1 MNGNIIAG
9 LRNGMIFEKRQKEDP
24 RLISSS
30 HYNGEAWALCV
41 VDDEHV
47 ITSCD
52 DNLIIMYDIN
62 TMRPVRGGVISSK
75 DPKAGK
81 EFEKID
87 KAKRKTHTNFPSTSS
102 PLNYNKQSRAIV
114 ASKKLNHLVISNNM
128 GKISV
133 RSLENFEEKLQTLK
147 DPKFYCEVMKY
158 SPCEKFLAVGSHDM
172 ATYIYSISED
182 GKYSLYCHF
191 NKHSSYV
198 SAIDW
203 SSDSQSIRTHG
214 GEHATLYFSIE
225 TKE

>member
-1 MNGNIIAG
+1 
-9 LRNGMIFEKRQKEDP
+9 
-24 RLISSS
+24 
-30 HYNGEAWALCV
+30 
-41 VDDEHV
+41 
-47 ITSCD
+47 
-52 DNLIIMYDIN
+52 
-62 TMRPVRGGVISSK
+62 
-75 DPKAGK
+75 
-81 EFEKID
+81 
-87 KAKRKTHTNFPSTSS
+87 
-102 PLNYNKQSRAIV
+102 
-114 ASKKLNHLVISNNM
+114 M

-133 RSLENFEEKLQTLK
+133 RSLDNFEEKLQTLK

-182 GKYSLYCHF
+182 GKYTLYCHF